1 MRKKLI
7 ITMMLALITLTG
19 CTSQTSVPFDVY
31 LEGQLVNTDA
41 NKGLWS
47 KWMFGD
53 RIYAL
58 DHDLN
63 VYSGKLTKS
72 EWQKAEK
79 ILVQGHGEN
88 EFGDMVL
95 SQGSDGTL
103 YVVDHP
109 FEGMMGESSLV
120 SLTKILHPDELGTT
134 KAPARWEKYDLTKLS
149 DFNQIGEFVVI
160 SDSTF
165 LTTGAPVKDMH
176 HVLAVVNYKKQTV
189 TPLDYWPN
197 DSTPEVLTDQKLM
210 TYIDGSG
217 VACNGKDR
225 YLYWDDSGKLAFIFT
240 IDGEKVNI
248 LHQIYSDQ
256 LPIPGIAKTPSTE
269 RIHCVANNDKI
280 YLLYKHSNRK
290 GETMEKYDLKEPF
303 PWGNSVEV
311 YDWDGVKQQVIHLD
325 KFGQEI
331 MLSDDGK
338 TLYLYSGFIDDQT
351 APYIYSYDLDS
362 PSTVVSSTQTLE
374 QKNDES
380 LHVLEVGEEAVD
392 AELYDMQGN
401 KHRLFDAFADGRYV
415 LLDFWNLHCGN
426 CLKAEPELQE
436 VYKRM
441 QGKLEIVSINLDS
454 IPDWKNSDWSK
465 SIVWKNW
472 SDGKG
477 FKKGGIQSH
486 YYDFKAVPFYV
497 LLSPGGRILCEL
509 TGYGA
514 GFFLGMA
521 EALNGP
527 KQDNYDNLN
536 LAIREVDANNKGT
549 TISFRYYTK
558 KGYWF
563 RITSDSY
570 LTADGKKYKLTTTD
584 GIKLNEDNYPQ
595 VKAYT
600 AQSKYG
606 DDIYYSDFTLTFEP
620 FDTKP
625 ATFDFREGDGED
637 VFVIRSI
644 SL

>member
-19 CTSQTSVPFDVY
+19 CTNQTSAPFDVY
-31 LEGQLVNTDA
+31 LEGQSVNIDA
-41 NKGLWS
+41 NKGLWP

-53 RIYAL
+53 HIYAL
-58 DHDLN
+58 DQDWN

-72 EWQKAEK
+72 EWQKAEM
-79 ILVQGHGEN
+79 ILVKGHGEN
-88 EFGDMVL
+88 EFGDMEL
-95 SQGSDGTL
+95 SQGADGTL
-103 YVVDHP
+103 YVIDHP
-109 FEGMMGESSLV
+109 YEGMLGESTLI
-120 SLTKILHPDELGTT
+120 SLTKILHPDKLGTV
-134 KAPARWEKYDLTKLS
+134 KASERWEKFDLTKLS
-149 DFNQIGEFVVI
+149 DFNQMGEFVVI

-165 LTTGAPVKDMH
+165 LTTGAPVNDMH
-176 HVLAVVNYKKQTV
+176 HVLAVVNYKNQTV

-197 DSTPEVLTDQKLM
+197 DSTPEVLTDEKM
-210 TYIDGSG
+210 MVYTNGSG
-217 VACNGKDR
+217 VACNDKGK

-240 IDGEKVNI
+240 IDGAKVNI
-248 LHQIYSDQ
+248 KHQIYSDE
-256 LPIPGIAKTPSTE
+256 LPIPGIAKTPSIE
-269 RIHCVANNDKI
+269 RIHCVANNDRI

-303 PWGNSVEV
+303 PWGNTVEV
-311 YDWDGVKQQVIHLD
+311 YDWDGVKQQVVHLD

-331 MLSDDGK
+331 MLSKDGK
-338 TLYLYSGFIDDQT
+338 TLYLFSGFIDDDT
-351 APYIYSYDLDS
+351 APYIYSYDLES
-362 PSTVVSSTQTLE
+362 PSSVVSAPQASVQNN
-374 QKNDES
+374 NDS
-380 LHVLEVGEEAVD
+380 LHVLEVGEKAID
-392 AELYDMQGN
+392 AELFDMQGN
-401 KHRLFDAFADGRYV
+401 KHRLFDAFADGHYV
-415 LLDFWNLHCGN
+415 LLDFWNLHCGS

-454 IPDWKNSDWSK
+454 IPEWKASDWSK
-465 SIVWKNW
+465 NIVWNNW

-486 YYDFKAVPFYV
+486 YYDFNAVPFYV
-497 LLSPGGRILCEL
+497 LLSPDARILWEQA
-509 TGYGA
+509 GYGA
-514 GFFLGMA
+514 GYFLGMA

-527 KQDNYDNLN
+527 MQDNYVNQN
-536 LAIREVDANNKGT
+536 LAIREVDAGNKGT

-563 RITSDSY
+563 IIASDSY
-570 LTADGKKYKLTTTD
+570 LTADGKKYKLTKAD
-584 GIKLNEDNYPQ
+584 GIKLNENNYPQ

-600 AQSKYG
+600 VQSKFG

-625 ATFDFREGDGED
+625 VTFDFKEGDGDD
-637 VFVIRSI
+637 VFVIRNI
-644 SL
+644 EL